1 MTMNKTVDAIELLTA
16 DHREVEVLF
25 KQFKEEDDE
34 ECKAGIAHMVCMC
47 LTAHTVIEEELFYP
61 AAEKALND
69 KAMFDDAKKEHA
81 EAKQMIAQIEKSSGT
96 QLEQLMTQ
104 LEAAINHHVSDEE
117 DKMFPQ
123 LQQAGM
129 ETTNLGMEMLECK
142 MECKVELMMK

>member
-1 MTMNKTVDAIELLTA
+1 MNKTMDAIELLVA

-25 KQFKEEDDE
+25 KQFKAESDE
-34 ECKAGIAHMVCMC
+34 TLKAGIAHMVCMC

-61 AAEKALND
+61 AAEQHLSD
-69 KAMFDDAKKEHA
+69 KSMLDDAKEEHA
-81 EAKQMIAQIEKSSGT
+81 EAKQLITQIETSSGA
-96 QLEQLMTQ
+96 QLEQLMTK

-117 DKMFPQ
+117 DKMFPE

-129 ETTNLGMEMLECK
+129 ETKNLGMEMLECK